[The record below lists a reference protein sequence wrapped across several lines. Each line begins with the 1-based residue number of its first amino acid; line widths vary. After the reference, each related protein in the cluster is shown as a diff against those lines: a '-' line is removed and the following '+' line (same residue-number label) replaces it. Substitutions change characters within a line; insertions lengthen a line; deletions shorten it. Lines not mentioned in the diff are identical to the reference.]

1 MEYEYHC
8 TTQQQARR
16 AARDHLK
23 SLQRKDFVPIT
34 ERARQYVNRQNFLQ
48 IGPVYPTYVNR
59 QIPLPKQAA
68 AAGKEASESPL
79 ARAILKRR
87 SVGWKPATV
96 FRTVLLPYSVLTV
109 SAL

>member
-1 MEYEYHC
+1 M
-8 TTQQQARR
+8 
-16 AARDHLK
+16 
-23 SLQRKDFVPIT
+23 
-34 ERARQYVNRQNFLQ
+34 NRQNFLQ

-96 FRTVLLPYSVLTV
+96 FRTVLLQCPYSVRTLGSSQRWLV
-109 SAL
+109 FSSAEQTCPRQFRWETRSVII

>member
-1 MEYEYHC
+1 M
-8 TTQQQARR
+8 
-16 AARDHLK
+16 RDPLK

-34 ERARQYVNRQNFLQ
+34 ERAGQYVNRQNFVQ
-48 IGPVYPTYVNR
+48 IGPRPYPTYVNR